1 MGNQKDD
8 TNWGC
13 LIMVA
18 IFVIIN
24 IVFLFS
30 SENKESISEVGGMLI
45 FLAFIAGII
54 YVLSKFSN
62 NSSEKESKDKAMS
75 VTNTPDNNTEG
86 YTNHKANSESK
97 NNGCGCIIGIVGVI
111 IALAALSHLINN
123 SEITS
128 FVGTLF
134 AIVLIIGIGIYMY
147 NSGKD

>member
-1 MGNQKDD
+1 MGNQKGD

-24 IVFLFS
+24 FVFLFS
-30 SENKESISEVGGMLI
+30 PENKESISEVGGMLI
-45 FLAFIAGII
+45 FLAFIAGLI
-54 YVLSKFSN
+54 YFLSKINN

-75 VTNTPDNNTEG
+75 VTNTPDNTGGN
-86 YTNHKANSESK
+86 TNHKANSESN
-97 NNGCGCIIGIVGVI
+97 NNGCGCIIGVVGVI
-111 IALAALSHLINN
+111 IALAALSFLLNN